1 MKKYTVE
8 AEQFCNAIRE
18 LASKPEN
25 LQNMESY
32 LEWNFDKWLKKFAKN
47 PECMTAEMSGVA
59 HMKI

>member
-32 LEWNFDKWLKKFAKN
+32 LEWNFDKWLKKFAKT
-47 PECMTAEMSGVA
+47 PECMTAEMSGFA
-59 HMKI
+59 HMEI